1 MSAILGLMTTEQF
14 VSDRF
19 TNIRRRVFYFYP
31 NGAAPLTG
39 LLSLMKDEATNDPE
53 YSWFEK
59 RLTQQVSV
67 TVGSAGGAK
76 PFTNADGTDPG
87 ATFMWT
93 VDTSYRCYV
102 KDSTQFRTG
111 HEVKFGQL
119 TTASGATVIG
129 DFIGIVTVNPATTP
143 GYIIFRA
150 LTATNATSSIDNATI
165 FNIGNE
171 VWVVGSSFSQGSF
184 DITQEIY
191 NLPQN
196 VGNYCQIFRTPFS
209 MTGSAI
215 KTAAKYDETGPYK
228 DKAKEHS
235 VLHMIEM
242 EKASIFGV
250 SRKYVGNDGLPQY
263 TTAGILSFLAA
274 WEAGTTYGN
283 TAATTNADDNKRI
296 ININGAISEK
306 VYEKYL
312 ERVFRVTNNMAN
324 EKLVLCGSGFLSVIT
339 QLYRSKT
346 VIQAR
351 QGDLTTYG
359 MTVVQ
364 HNTPYGTIY
373 YKTHPLFSQNNTLRY
388 NALIL
393 DVPNLR
399 YRYVEGRDTELLR
412 NRQQNDAD
420 YRKDEWLTEMGLELR
435 FPESFMYLQGVT
447 DYIP

>member
-59 RLTQQVSV
+59 RLTQQVSS
-67 TVGSAGGAK
+67 TVAATGGNGGPFLSAA
-76 PFTNADGTDPG
+76 GTQLG
-87 ATFMWT
+87 ATFTWT
-93 VDTSYRCYV
+93 QDTNYRCAV
-102 KDSTQFRTG
+102 ADSTQFRTG
-111 HEVKFGQL
+111 HEVKFAQL
-119 TTASGATVIG
+119 TSSGTSVG
-129 DFIGIVTVNPATTP
+129 DFIGVVTTNPAMTP
-143 GYIIFRA
+143 GFITFRA
-150 LTATNATSSIDNATI
+150 LSPTNTNAIDNGSTQ
-165 FNIGNE
+165 NIGNE
-171 VWVVGSSFSQGSF
+171 TWVVGSTFSQGSY

-209 MTGSAI
+209 MTGTSI
-215 KTAAKYDETGPYK
+215 KTSAKYDETGPYK

-242 EKASIFGV
+242 EKAYLFGV
-250 SRKYVGNDGLPQY
+250 SRKFVGTDGLPHY
-263 TTAGILSFLAA
+263 TTAGVLSFLAA
-274 WEAGTTYGN
+274 WEAGTIYGN
-283 TAATTNADDNKRI
+283 TPATLNTDDNKRI
-296 ININGAISEK
+296 ISLTGGINEK
-306 VYEKYL
+306 IYEKYL

-324 EKLVLCGSGFLSVIT
+324 EKLVLCGSGALSVLT
-339 QLYRSKT
+339 QMYRSKT
-346 VIQAR
+346 MLQAR

-373 YKTHPLFSQNNTLRY
+373 YKTHPWFSQNNTLRY
-388 NALIL
+388 NMLFL

-420 YRKDEWLTEMGLELR
+420 FRKDEWLSECGLELR
-435 FPESFMYLQGVT
+435 FPESHMYLQNVT
-447 DYIP
+447 DYVP